1 MNDLVSKLGLG
12 TAQWGLAYGVS
23 NKSGQTKAG
32 EVARI
37 LTYAKSVGI
46 QVVDT
51 ARVYGESEDVLGTND
66 LSALKIIT
74 KLPAL
79 GAQGENYAFSERL
92 LDSFFEKS
100 LHALGVERV
109 HGLLIHDCNDLFS
122 KSGNTIVSFLHKLK
136 SLNKATKIGVSAYNS
151 HQIDRVTRLFKPDII
166 QLPFNV
172 LDQRLLRDGTLSFLK
187 TLGIEVHARSAFL
200 QGLLLMKAQD
210 IPSYFSP
217 WKGKILAWHDL
228 CRGID
233 LNPKHL
239 ALDFVASNGLIDHV
253 IVGVENLSQ
262 LIELSYLRPTR
273 YNMDSLSTY
282 AVADEK
288 LLNPS
293 LWKI

>member
-92 LDSFFEKS
+92 LDSFF
-100 LHALGVERV
+100 
-109 HGLLIHDCNDLFS
+109 
-122 KSGNTIVSFLHKLK
+122 
-136 SLNKATKIGVSAYNS
+136 
-151 HQIDRVTRLFKPDII
+151 
-166 QLPFNV
+166 
-172 LDQRLLRDGTLSFLK
+172 
-187 TLGIEVHARSAFL
+187 
-200 QGLLLMKAQD
+200 
-210 IPSYFSP
+210 
-217 WKGKILAWHDL
+217 
-228 CRGID
+228 
-233 LNPKHL
+233 
-239 ALDFVASNGLIDHV
+239 
-253 IVGVENLSQ
+253 
-262 LIELSYLRPTR
+262 
-273 YNMDSLSTY
+273 
-282 AVADEK
+282 
-288 LLNPS
+288 
-293 LWKI
+293 